1 MEYQPHQQRVIDEH
15 KELTVKLNALA
26 SFFDGSVFAGLDE
39 AEQVRLRNQAR
50 FMSGYQHSLMDRIQA
65 FMQANAIGQRGA
77 ACGASAAPTGCA
89 SNGSEKEE

>member
-65 FMQANAIGQRGA
+65 FMQANALSSPAAKQSGA
-77 ACGASAAPTGCA
+77 K
-89 SNGSEKEE
+89 NG

>member
-65 FMQANAIGQRGA
+65 FMQANRRAVRRAVRPVRTSAGLGA
-77 ACGASAAPTGCA
+77 VDLGKSA
-89 SNGSEKEE
+89 